1 MKVELTSWLQDNPG
15 QRSDWLFQT
24 THGRPGFL
32 NPNNYRNRILQP
44 AAIRAEVGMIETGK
58 RDPKGNPI
66 QKTDVD
72 FRCLRRTCGTLFGS
86 ASGDAKST
94 QKQLRHADRAV

>member
-1 MKVELTSWLQDNPG
+1 
-15 QRSDWLFQT
+15 
-24 THGRPGFL
+24 
-32 NPNNYRNRILQP
+32 
-44 AAIRAEVGMIETGK
+44 MIETGK